1 MLSLRLRSAVYT
13 SLIPGFFGGYVPW
26 KISGLETV
34 TPFLPLAL
42 CYLTGSL
49 LIIVG
54 TLLILFSSYYLA
66 RRGIGTPFPLDPPQ
80 RMVVAGP
87 YAYIQHPMVL
97 GLTAILLGQT
107 LCYQSAYLLLYSLFS
122 FFSALLFVLYI
133 EEPELKGRF
142 GTDYTA
148 YWSVIPRWI
157 PSSEFL
163 KRTERTL

>member
-13 SLIPGFFGGYVPW
+13 SLFPGFFGGYVPW
-26 KISGLETV
+26 KIGGLETV
-34 TPFLPLAL
+34 TPLLPLAL
-42 CYLTGSL
+42 SYITGSL
-49 LIIVG
+49 LITVG

-66 RRGIGTPFPLDPPQ
+66 RRGMGTPFPLDPPL

-97 GLTAILLGQT
+97 GLTVILLGQT

-122 FFSALLFVLYI
+122 FFLALLFVLYI

-142 GTDYTA
+142 GEDYTA
-148 YWSVIPRWI
+148 YWAAVPRWI
-157 PSSEFL
+157 PTNRFS
-163 KRTERTL
+163 KQTEKTP